1 MLTSLA
7 MFFSCCRIPSN
18 SSTTCSGCT
27 RRGLNARASATKQ
40 TYICTYIS
48 TYIQYN
54 VHTSSPPTR
63 HLHPLPLKIWIRHWH
78 CAYVCVER
86 ACCPNPFLLTLSS
99 SRSFLSFTSR
109 WVNLFSGSFGKG
121 CLQKHTS
128 IVIRTL
134 YNYRYRCTQLWLP
147 ATQHKHAPLS
157 KHNNPS
163 IYSLK

>member
-1 MLTSLA
+1 
-7 MFFSCCRIPSN
+7 MFLSCCRIPSN
-18 SSTTCSGCT
+18 SSTTWSGCT

-78 CAYVCVER
+78 CAYVCVESLLSQPISPHPLLL
-86 ACCPNPFLLTLSS
+86 AKLPQFHIQVGEFLLWKLWQGLPVETI
-99 SRSFLSFTSR
+99 
-109 WVNLFSGSFGKG
+109 N
-121 CLQKHTS
+121 

-134 YNYRYRCTQLWLP
+134 YNCRYTCIQLWLP

-157 KHNNPS
+157 RHSNPS
-163 IYSLK
+163 IYSLKVYT